1 MGTLPPDP
9 VPVSRRATLG
19 MLLGTGVIGAAWGTG
34 FTALNGVR
42 SPSATVV
49 GADEWQLTLIE
60 AGRCRVV
67 IMMGTPDQSIG
78 ETLAL
83 VMGSFRQRIDM
94 VIGAPAPLNRLPP
107 GYRARWNVQNTIVL
121 GGAATQIFTGKR
133 GSITSP
139 TLVRLGSRLKLS
151 FTPVIGNRWRASDAS
166 AGVPDR
172 WIVSVES
179 NSATICLA
187 ERLEDIAAAS
197 ATPFAVAVAP
207 QGDLRGAWSRNP
219 LSAIAINNGH
229 VPPAAITSGQEAPGG
244 RRWLVAVFRDDPVH
258 LAFVGNGVELPDW
271 ARSVRFTDGVD

>member
-19 MLLGTGVIGAAWGTG
+19 MLLGTGVVGAAWGTW

-67 IMMGTPDQSIG
+67 IMLGTPDQSIG

-94 VIGAPAPLNRLPP
+94 VIGAPASLNRLPP
-107 GYRARWNVQNTIVL
+107 GYRDRWNVQSTIVL
-121 GGAATQIFTGKR
+121 GGAAAQSLAGRR
-133 GSITSP
+133 GSITSS
-139 TLVRLGSRLKLS
+139 TLVRLGSRLQLS
-151 FTPVIGNRWRASDAS
+151 LTPVIRNRWNASGAS
-166 AGVPDR
+166 AAVPDR

-179 NSATICLA
+179 NGSTICLA
-187 ERLEDIAAAS
+187 EQLEDIAGAS
-197 ATPFAVAVAP
+197 TTPFAVTVAP
-207 QGDLRGAWSRNP
+207 QGDLLVAWSRNP
-219 LSAIAINNGH
+219 MSAIAINNDH
-229 VPPAAITSGQEAPGG
+229 VPPEAITSGQDVPGG

-258 LAFVGNGVELPDW
+258 LAFVENGVKLRD
-271 ARSVRFTDGVD
+271 